1 LSDET
6 SLEPAESIQNEPLPE
21 AVPPPPGAELAYRIA
36 SEKNDAV
43 LRSIDDLDRK
53 IAVAIGALGV
63 AAAAVISA
71 HLPSVI
77 EVVLCGWLIV
87 GVVQGLRAFVYDD
100 QYQDVPK
107 ARTYAE
113 YAEQKMGAEEMRWRA
128 LPVLVGAID
137 FNKSK
142 HHLKGQRLNHLVLTL
157 AVVAVVALASRLTES
172 L

>member
-1 LSDET
+1 
-6 SLEPAESIQNEPLPE
+6 
-21 AVPPPPGAELAYRIA
+21 
-36 SEKNDAV
+36 
-43 LRSIDDLDRK
+43 
-53 IAVAIGALGV
+53 
-63 AAAAVISA
+63 
-71 HLPSVI
+71 LPSVI

-100 QYQDVPK
+100 QYQDVPR

-113 YAEQKMGAEEMRWRA
+113 YAEQKMGPEEMRWRA

-142 HHLKGQRLNHLVLTL
+142 HHLKGQRLNHLVFTL
-157 AVVAVVALASRLTES
+157 AVVAVVALASRLVES

>member
-1 LSDET
+1 M
-6 SLEPAESIQNEPLPE
+6 SLEPAESTQKETLPE

-43 LRSIDDLDRK
+43 VRSIDDLDRK
-53 IAVAIGALGV
+53 IAVAIGAVGV
-63 AAAAVISA
+63 AVAGVISA

-87 GVVQGLRAFVYDD
+87 GVVQGLRAFVYDA

-113 YAEQKMGAEEMRWRA
+113 YAEQKMGPEEMRWRA

-142 HHLKGQRLNHLVLTL
+142 HHLKGQRLNHLVFTL
-157 AVVAVVALASRLTES
+157 AAVSVAALACRSSQFLYGE
-172 L
+172 

>member
-1 LSDET
+1 MSDET
-6 SLEPAESIQNEPLPE
+6 SAENMVAARVGPLAAE
-21 AVPPPPGAELAYRIA
+21 VPPPPGAELAYAVA
-36 SEKNDAV
+36 SAKNEAV

-53 IAVAIGALGV
+53 IAVAIAALGV

-71 HLPSVI
+71 QLPRVI
-77 EVVLCGWLIV
+77 EIVLCGWLIV

-107 ARTYAE
+107 ARAYAE
-113 YAEQKMGAEEMRWRA
+113 YAEQKMGPDEMRWRA
-128 LPVLVGAID
+128 LPVLLNAID

-142 HHLKGQRLNHLVLTL
+142 HHLKGQRLNHLVFTL
-157 AVVAVVALASRLTES
+157 AVVAVVALAGRLVES

>member
-6 SLEPAESIQNEPLPE
+6 STDSVMAVQGPPSE
-21 AVPPPPGAELAYRIA
+21 AAPPPQGAELAYLVA
-36 SEKNDAV
+36 SAKNEAV

-53 IAVAIGALGV
+53 IAVAIAALGV

-71 HLPSVI
+71 RLPRVI
-77 EVVLCGWLIV
+77 EIVLCGWLIV

-107 ARTYAE
+107 ARAYAE
-113 YAEQKMGAEEMRWRA
+113 YAEQKMGPDEMRWRA
-128 LPVLVGAID
+128 LPVLLDAID

-142 HHLKGQRLNHLVLTL
+142 HHLKGQRLNHLVFTL
-157 AVVAVVALASRLTES
+157 AVVAVVALAGRLVES

>member
-1 LSDET
+1 MSGDDAVTDL
-6 SLEPAESIQNEPLPE
+6 LEPLPSTV
-21 AVPPPPGAELAYRIA
+21 APPPGAEVAYSVA
-36 SEKNDAV
+36 SSKNEAV
-43 LRSIDDLDRK
+43 LRSIDDVDRK
-53 IAVAIGALGV
+53 IAVAIGALGI

-71 HLPSVI
+71 RLPTVV

-100 QYQDVPK
+100 QFQDVPK

-113 YAEQKMGAEEMRWRA
+113 YAEQQMEPAEMRWRA
-128 LPVLVGAID
+128 LPVILDAID

-142 HHLKGQRLNHLVLTL
+142 HHQKGQRLNHLVFTL
-157 AVVAVVALASRLTES
+157 AVVAIVALAGRLVES

>member
-142 HHLKGQRLNHLVLTL
+142 HHLKGQRLNHLVFTL

>member
-1 LSDET
+1 MSDET
-6 SLEPAESIQNEPLPE
+6 SSADKEGDQGEPLPV
-21 AVPPPPGAELAYRIA
+21 AVAPPPGSELAFSVA
-36 SEKNDAV
+36 SQKNDAV

-63 AAAAVISA
+63 AAAAVITA
-71 HLPSVI
+71 RLPNIVEI
-77 EVVLCGWLIV
+77 VLCGWLIV

-107 ARTYAE
+107 SRTFAD
-113 YAEQKMGAEEMRWRA
+113 YAEQGIQPAEMRWRA
-128 LPVLVGAID
+128 LPVLLNAID

-142 HHLKGQRLNHLVLTL
+142 HHQKGQRLNHLVFTL
-157 AVVAVVALASRLTES
+157 AVVAVVALAGRLVES